1 MKVGLKV
8 ADPMRGADVASA
20 LEQSPLATLHWVVSS
35 PFHPMKRLSTGD
47 WSVQL
52 RARRKKHHHNLNTQ
66 AQLSFESLNM
76 QAEKYADAA
85 SPELHN
91 SDESGS
97 ESGDTTSEP
106 VKAHSKRKAKGQG
119 KQKCSKKLAV
129 EPAAA
134 VKNAFTC
141 E

>member
-1 MKVGLKV
+1 
-8 ADPMRGADVASA
+8 
-20 LEQSPLATLHWVVSS
+20 
-35 PFHPMKRLSTGD
+35 
-47 WSVQL
+47 
-52 RARRKKHHHNLNTQ
+52 
-66 AQLSFESLNM
+66 M

-119 KQKCSKKLAV
+119 KQKRSKKLGV
-129 EPAAA
+129 
-134 VKNAFTC
+134 VMSQQQR
-141 E
+141 

>member
-1 MKVGLKV
+1 
-8 ADPMRGADVASA
+8 
-20 LEQSPLATLHWVVSS
+20 
-35 PFHPMKRLSTGD
+35 
-47 WSVQL
+47 
-52 RARRKKHHHNLNTQ
+52 
-66 AQLSFESLNM
+66 M

-85 SPELHN
+85 SPELVN
-91 SDESGS
+91 TDESGS

-106 VKAHSKRKAKGQG
+106 VKACSKRKAKGQG
-119 KQKCSKKLAV
+119 KEKRSKKLAV